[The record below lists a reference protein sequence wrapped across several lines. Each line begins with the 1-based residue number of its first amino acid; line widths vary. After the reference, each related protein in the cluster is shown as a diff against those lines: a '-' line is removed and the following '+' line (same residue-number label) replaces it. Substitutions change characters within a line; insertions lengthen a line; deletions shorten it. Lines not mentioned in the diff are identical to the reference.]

1 MKDWFMTNG
10 ISSDHVLVL
19 GGTGK
24 SGRRIVERLAASH
37 VKVRVGSRSAAVP
50 FDWEEPAT
58 WGPALDS
65 VDAVYVSFQPDLA
78 VPGALETVTAFFRQV
93 EASGVRKLVLLSGR
107 GEVEA
112 EDAERALQACGIDWT
127 ILRASW
133 FNQNFSENFFL
144 EPLQAGEVVVP
155 TGLAAEPFV
164 DVEDIADVAFAAL
177 TGPGHSSHLYELT
190 GPSAVTF
197 GEAVRQIAAATRR
210 EIAFIEVPPLAYR
223 EALDAMGMPR
233 GDVDLVMYLFT
244 TVLDGR
250 NTVTAN
256 GVERALGRPARA
268 FSAYVRETAA
278 TGVWSA
284 DHD

>member
-1 MKDWFMTNG
+1 MTNG

-24 SGRRIVERLAASH
+24 TGRRIVERLAAAH

-78 VPGALETVTAFFRQV
+78 VPGALETVTAFFRQA
-93 EASGVRKLVLLSGR
+93 ETSGVRKLVLLSGR

-112 EDAERALQACGIDWT
+112 ADAERALQACEIDWT

-133 FNQNFSENFFL
+133 FSQNFSENFFL

-177 TGPGHSSHLYELT
+177 TGPGHSSSLYELT
-190 GPSAVTF
+190 GPSAIAF
-197 GEAVRQIAAATRR
+197 GEAVRQIATATRR
-210 EIAFIEVPPLAYR
+210 EIAFVEVPPPAYR
-223 EALDAMGMPR
+223 EALEAMGMPS

-250 NTVTAN
+250 NTATAD

-268 FSAYVRETAA
+268 FSTYVRETAA
-278 TGVWSA
+278 IGVWSG